1 MTIGYRVLID
11 DNFHYQDESERVEH
25 GVFASPE
32 EAVAACQSIVDA
44 YLDDA
49 FKPGMTA
56 DALFES
62 YTAFGED
69 PFIVPEGPGGA
80 PVKFSAWDYA
90 RQRCAEITG
99 R

>member
-1 MTIGYRVLID
+1 MGYQVLID
-11 DNFHYQDESERVEH
+11 DNFHYQDESERVKH

-32 EAVAACQSIVDA
+32 EAVAARRSIVDE
-44 YLDDA
+44 YLTDT

-62 YTAFGED
+62 YTLFGED
-69 PFIVPEGPGGA
+69 PFVVPDSPEDA

-90 RQRCAEITG
+90 RQRCSQIAA
-99 R
+99 

>member
-1 MTIGYRVLID
+1 MSYQVLID
-11 DNFHYQDESERVEH
+11 DNFHYQDESERVKH
-25 GVFASPE
+25 GVFATLE

-49 FKPGMTA
+49 FKAGMTA

-69 PFIVPEGPGGA
+69 PFIVLDGPGAA

-90 RQRCAEITG
+90 RQRCAEIAG